1 MQVCYDSE
9 NDILKIVLSD
19 APVRKHDSEKPGVVL
34 GYGGDGTLVDFEIR
48 DASRRIDDPRSV
60 DLSVNGRNIQGMMI
74 L

>member
-9 NDILKIVLSD
+9 KDVLRIVLSD
-19 APVRKHDSEKPGVVL
+19 VPVRKHDSEKPGVVI

-48 DASRRIDDPRSV
+48 DASRRIDDPRTV
-60 DLSVNGRNIQGMMI
+60 DLCVNGRNVQGMKI